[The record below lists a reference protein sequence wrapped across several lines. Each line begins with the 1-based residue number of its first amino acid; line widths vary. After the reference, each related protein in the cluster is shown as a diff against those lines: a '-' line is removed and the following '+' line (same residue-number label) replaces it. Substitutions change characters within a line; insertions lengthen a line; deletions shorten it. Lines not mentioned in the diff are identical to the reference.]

1 LPEEVPFVTIEL
13 RQAALESV
21 RVAAIQAYADGEL
34 PIFLGELELV
44 RMEIL
49 VSATTR
55 AAQPL
60 TGSKK
65 DRVLSVNETAKRIG
79 RSRWWIYANKD
90 ALPIVRLPTG
100 RYGFS
105 ERALERWIERRASA

>member
-1 LPEEVPFVTIEL
+1 MSIDA

-21 RVAAIQAYADGEL
+21 RTAALQAQADGEL
-34 PIFLGELELV
+34 PVFLGELELV

-49 VSATTR
+49 LSVTTT
-55 AAQPL
+55 AAQPA
-60 TGSKK
+60 TPSKK

-79 RSRWWIYANKD
+79 KSRWWVYANKD

-105 ERALERWIERRASA
+105 EKGLERWIVRRASA

>member
-1 LPEEVPFVTIEL
+1 MKSQARMTERVLEVLQAIRQVAATA
-13 RQAALESV
+13 QAA
-21 RVAAIQAYADGEL
+21 GEL

-49 VSATTR
+49 LSARTS
-55 AAQPL
+55 AAQL
-60 TGSKK
+60 DTGPKK
-65 DRVLSVNETAKRIG
+65 DRVLSVKETAKRIG
-79 RSRWWIYANKD
+79 KSRWWIYQNRD

-105 ERALERWIERRASA
+105 AKGLERWIERRASA

>member
-1 LPEEVPFVTIEL
+1 MTERALEVLQAL
-13 RQAALESV
+13 RQAAAE
-21 RVAAIQAYADGEL
+21 AQADGEL

-49 VSATTR
+49 LSATAF
-55 AAQPL
+55 AAQPA

-65 DRVLSVNETAKRIG
+65 DRILSVKETAKRIG
-79 RSRWWIYANKD
+79 RSRWWVYANKD

-105 ERALERWIERRASA
+105 EKRLERWIERRVAP

>member
-1 LPEEVPFVTIEL
+1 MTERALEVLQAI
-13 RQAALESV
+13 RQAAG
-21 RVAAIQAYADGEL
+21 AAQAAGEL

-49 VSATTR
+49 HSATTL
-55 AAQPL
+55 AAQPA

-65 DRVLSVNETAKRIG
+65 DRILSVKETAKRIG
-79 RSRWWIYANKD
+79 KSRWWVYANKD

-105 ERALERWIERRASA
+105 DKGLERWIERRASA

>member
-1 LPEEVPFVTIEL
+1 MTMEL

-21 RVAAIQAYADGEL
+21 RAAALRAQADGEL

-49 VSATTR
+49 LSATTP
-55 AAQPL
+55 AAPPT
-60 TGSKK
+60 TGSRK
-65 DRVLSVNETAKRIG
+65 DRILSVRETAKRIG

-105 ERALERWIERRASA
+105 EKRLERWIERRVAP

>member
-1 LPEEVPFVTIEL
+1 MTIEL
-13 RQAALESV
+13 RQAVLESV
-21 RVAAIQAYADGEL
+21 RAAALQAQADGEL
-34 PIFLGELELV
+34 SIFLGDLERV
-44 RMEIL
+44 RMEVL
-49 VSATTR
+49 LSATALAT
-55 AAQPL
+55 QPA

-79 RSRWWIYANKD
+79 RSRWWVYANKD

>member
-1 LPEEVPFVTIEL
+1 MTERALEALQAI
-13 RQAALESV
+13 RQAAAE
-21 RVAAIQAYADGEL
+21 AQAVGEL

-49 VSATTR
+49 LSATTP
-55 AAQPL
+55 AAQPP
-60 TGSKK
+60 TGWKK

-79 RSRWWIYANKD
+79 RSRWWVYANKD

-105 ERALERWIERRASA
+105 ERGLERWIERRASA

>member
-1 LPEEVPFVTIEL
+1 MTERALEVLQAL
-13 RQAALESV
+13 RQAAAEAQ
-21 RVAAIQAYADGEL
+21 AAGEL

-49 VSATTR
+49 LSAATL
-55 AAQPL
+55 AAQPA
-60 TGSKK
+60 TGWKK
-65 DRVLSVNETAKRIG
+65 DRILSVNETAKRIG
-79 RSRWWIYANKD
+79 RSRWWVYANKD

-105 ERALERWIERRASA
+105 ERGLERWIERRASA